1 MHTEMQSKLQDV
13 DKKHQALQVM
23 FDDTLARNP
32 KMLKEKEQ
40 QEEMQRAIQLI
51 LQDLENKN
59 TFL

>member
-1 MHTEMQSKLQDV
+1 MHTETQSKLQDV

-40 QEEMQRAIQLI
+40 QEEKQREIQLI

>member
-1 MHTEMQSKLQDV
+1 MHTETQSKLQDV

-40 QEEMQRAIQLI
+40 QQEKQRDIQLI